1 MLGCG
6 FSAVEKQLYQRNYRI
21 WKDVYCKVDITEEQV
36 GVPLMICWWVDLRHL
51 IGHIFYLSKKWST
64 DKRRRLGCSQYGME
78 GMEGMS
84 VVINS
89 WQTDPIIF
97 IISVV
102 CSRAN
107 IFCWPSSV
115 PSHETMQW
123 QVIMRPNVSRFEEIF
138 QFSMTMDQWLAVRC
152 SAVAVRLYANQL
164 QCSLVPVLVWIL
176 NTRTNS
182 ALIHTFSYCLFLL

>member
-6 FSAVEKQLYQRNYRI
+6 FSAVEKQIYQRNYRI
-21 WKDVYCKVDITEEQV
+21 WKDVYCKADITEEQV
-36 GVPLMICWWVDLRHL
+36 GVPLMICWWVDLRHM

-97 IISVV
+97 IISVEGHLLNYA
-102 CSRAN
+102 SLFN
-107 IFCWPSSV
+107 LLYHI
-115 PSHETMQW
+115 
-123 QVIMRPNVSRFEEIF
+123 RFI
-138 QFSMTMDQWLAVRC
+138 
-152 SAVAVRLYANQL
+152 N
-164 QCSLVPVLVWIL
+164 
-176 NTRTNS
+176 
-182 ALIHTFSYCLFLL
+182 H

>member
-1 MLGCG
+1 MLDCG
-6 FSAVEKQLYQRNYRI
+6 FSAVEKQLYQRNYQI
-21 WKDVYCKVDITEEQV
+21 WKDHWGASWCSYNASGWIS
-36 GVPLMICWWVDLRHL
+36 RHL

-64 DKRRRLGCSQYGME
+64 DKRRILGCSQYGME

-138 QFSMTMDQWLAVRC
+138 QFSLTMDQWLAVRC
-152 SAVAVRLYANQL
+152 SAVAVWLCGCML
-164 QCSLVPVLVWIL
+164 ISCDVPW
-176 NTRTNS
+176 S
-182 ALIHTFSYCLFLL
+182 WYWSGY